1 MHPDS
6 QVPPNDPL
14 SRAPDMLIGAPPDQL
29 FDDLRDDKL
38 RTFQA
43 SGIRDFM
50 PALVT
55 IPVIL
60 VLAAILTFLAL

>member
-1 MHPDS
+1 
-6 QVPPNDPL
+6 
-14 SRAPDMLIGAPPDQL
+14 MLIGAPPDQL

-38 RTFQA
+38 RSFQA